1 MNMYFKVKSNGYI
14 LGLGIGSL
22 GEQITEEEFN
32 ELTEIF
38 HNVPVREGYHYNL
51 REDLTWE
58 EVKDVPELIDEPT
71 PEELIEVGKIMLG
84 L

>member
-1 MNMYFKVKSNGYI
+1 MYFKVKSNGYI

>member
-1 MNMYFKVKSNGYI
+1 MNMYFKVRSNGYI

-58 EVKDVPELIDEPT
+58 EEEDIPEPIDEIS
-71 PEELIEVGKIMLG
+71 PEEALG
-84 L
+84 ILLGEQNE